1 MSCDGKCMN
10 RRTFVKAGI
19 GGLVVAGS
27 AGLYGSLRSL
37 TPVVSYEPSP
47 ILEIGS
53 APDLLGIAMA
63 DFQVADRKVSVI
75 KGEEGLYALIRNC
88 THMGCIPN
96 YSASSG
102 QYLCPCH
109 GSVFTLAGDVVRGPA
124 PEPLF
129 RASLTVNSRGAV
141 EINTALAEN
150 DPVRRLQQPFLLDV

>member
-1 MSCDGKCMN
+1 MGCDGNCMN
-10 RRTFVKAGI
+10 RRTFVKVGV
-19 GGLVVAGS
+19 GGLIIAGS

-37 TPVVSYEPSP
+37 TPVVSYEPAR

-53 APDLLGIAMA
+53 PQDFLNISMA

-75 KGEEGLYALIRNC
+75 KGEDGLYALIRNC

-96 YSASSG
+96 YSENDG

-109 GSVFTLAGDVVRGPA
+109 GSVFTLEGDVVRGPA

-129 RASLTVNSRGAV
+129 RASLIVNSRGAV
-141 EINTALAEN
+141 EINTSLAEN
-150 DPVRRLQQPFLLDV
+150 DPVRRLKQPFLLEV

>member
-1 MSCDGKCMN
+1 MACNTKCLD

-19 GGLVVAGS
+19 GGLVVVGS

-37 TPVVSYEPSP
+37 TPVVSYEPTR

-53 APDLLGIAMA
+53 PQDLVNISMA
-63 DFQVADRKVSVI
+63 DFQVADRKVTVI
-75 KGEEGLYALIRNC
+75 KGENGLYALIRNC

-96 YSASSG
+96 YSATDN

-141 EINTALAEN
+141 EINASLAEN
-150 DPVRRLQQPFLLDV
+150 DPVRRRQPPFRLEV